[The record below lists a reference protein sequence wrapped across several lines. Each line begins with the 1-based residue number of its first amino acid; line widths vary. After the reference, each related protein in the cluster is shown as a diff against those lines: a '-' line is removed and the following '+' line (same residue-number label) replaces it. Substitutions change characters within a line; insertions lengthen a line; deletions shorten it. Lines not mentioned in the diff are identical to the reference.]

1 MLRINVLRNSSFGD
15 CSNNGVS
22 ARYNSL
28 QMITE
33 SEMFGFTGDKKNV
46 VVKIDRILWGKV
58 MPVLV
63 PLEVYNEYK
72 TSKLPIMFGG
82 NFGYTSDS
90 RFGFDYPLPIHDRV
104 ETLDEY
110 EALSLQEVENELF
123 CL

>member
-1 MLRINVLRNSSFGD
+1 MLGIYVLRNNSFGD

-22 ARYNSL
+22 ARYDRL
-28 QMITE
+28 TMITE
-33 SEMFGFTGDKKNV
+33 NEVLDFTGDKKNV
-46 VVKIDRILWGKV
+46 VVKIDRVLFGKI

-72 TSKLPIMFGG
+72 ASKLPIMFGG

-104 ETLDEY
+104 ETWDEY
-110 EALSLQEVENELF
+110 EALSR
-123 CL
+123 

>member
-1 MLRINVLRNSSFGD
+1 MLGINVLRNNSFGD

-22 ARYNSL
+22 ARYNRL

-33 SEMFGFTGDKKNV
+33 SEMLGFTGEKKNV
-46 VVKIDRILWGKV
+46 VVKIDRVLFGKI

-63 PLEVYNEYK
+63 PLEVYKEYK
-72 TSKLPIMFGG
+72 TNKLPISFGG

-104 ETLDEY
+104 ESWEEY
-110 EALSLQEVENELF
+110 EALSH
-123 CL
+123 